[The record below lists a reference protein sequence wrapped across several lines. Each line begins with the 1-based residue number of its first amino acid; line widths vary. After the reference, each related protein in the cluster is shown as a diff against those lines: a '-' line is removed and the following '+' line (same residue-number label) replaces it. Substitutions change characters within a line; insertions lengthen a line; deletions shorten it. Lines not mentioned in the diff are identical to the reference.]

1 MDDLSIHYKNLDEN
15 ALKNFINL
23 NSDLNLEIKNVIKN
37 LRLFNIINDEKA
49 VNETVNKVNEFALN
63 KKNFIVFGTGGSNL
77 GARALVNILY
87 SKEENNI
94 EFYDNID
101 PISFK
106 NSLSKFKLEE
116 VGFIVISKS
125 GNTLETISQFTCLIE
140 IFEQNNKLNI
150 FYQNCLIITENKPS
164 PIRNIALQKK
174 CKILNHDPN
183 IGGRYSVFSNV
194 GMVPALLA
202 GIDFK
207 KIHKGV
213 NSFLNNIN
221 SKLFEEYLMF
231 GTLISS
237 KKFFDKNINVLM
249 TYSDSLHYFGKWY
262 LQLWSESTGKKNLGL
277 TPIHAT
283 GTTDQHS
290 QLQLFLD
297 GPKDKFFT
305 FVTTNHNR
313 KGLMINKSILDQNN
327 LQFLAGKYMGD
338 LMEAEQRATI
348 DTFINNKF
356 AIREIKLP
364 EINEYYIGKLMAL
377 CIFETITACYCL
389 GVNPFDQPAVE
400 EGKILTK
407 KYLK

>member
-23 NSDLNLEIKNVIKN
+23 NSNLNLEIKNVIKN
-37 LRLFNIINDEKA
+37 LRLFNIINDEKI
-49 VNETVNKVNEFALN
+49 VSETINKVNEFALN

-77 GARALVNILY
+77 GARALINILHN
-87 SKEENNI
+87 KEKNYI

-101 PISFK
+101 PVSFK
-106 NSLSKFKLEE
+106 NSLNKFNLEE
-116 VGFIVISKS
+116 IGFIIISKS
-125 GNTLETISQFTCLIE
+125 GSTLETISQFTCLIE
-140 IFEQNNKLNI
+140 IFEQKNKLKI
-150 FYQNCLIITENKPS
+150 FYQNCLIITENKAS
-164 PIRNIALQKK
+164 PIRNIALQNK
-174 CKILNHDPN
+174 CKILDHDPN

-202 GIDFK
+202 GIDVK
-207 KIHKGV
+207 KIHEGV
-213 NSFLNNIN
+213 NVFLNNIN
-221 SKLFEEYLMF
+221 TDLFKKYLKF

-237 KKFFDKNINVLM
+237 KKFFNKNINVLM

-262 LQLWSESTGKKNLGL
+262 LQLWSESIGKNGLGL

-305 FVTTNHNR
+305 FVTTNHKG
-313 KGLMINKSILDQNN
+313 KGLMINRSILDNNN
-327 LQFLAGKYMGD
+327 LQFLAGKFMGD
-338 LMEAEQRATI
+338 LMEAEQKATI

-389 GVNPFDQPAVE
+389 NVNPFDQPAVE

>member
-23 NSDLNLEIKNVIKN
+23 NSNLNLEIKNVIKN
-37 LRLFNIINDEKA
+37 LRLFNIINDEKI
-49 VNETVNKVNEFALN
+49 VSETINKVNEFSLN

-77 GARALVNILY
+77 GARALINILHN
-87 SKEENNI
+87 KEKNYI

-101 PISFK
+101 PVSFK
-106 NSLSKFKLEE
+106 NSLNKFNLEE
-116 VGFIVISKS
+116 IGFIIISKS
-125 GNTLETISQFTCLIE
+125 GSTLETISQFTCLIE
-140 IFEQNNKLNI
+140 IFEQKNKLKI
-150 FYQNCLIITENKPS
+150 FYQNCLIITENKAS
-164 PIRNIALQKK
+164 PIRNIALQNK
-174 CKILNHDPN
+174 CKILDHDPN
-183 IGGRYSVFSNV
+183 IGGRYSIFSNV

-202 GIDFK
+202 GIDVK
-207 KIHKGV
+207 KIHEGV
-213 NSFLNNIN
+213 NVFLNNIN
-221 SKLFEEYLMF
+221 TDLFNEYLMF

-262 LQLWSESTGKKNLGL
+262 LQLWSESIGKNGLGF

-305 FVTTNHNR
+305 FVTTKHKG
-313 KGLMINKSILDQNN
+313 KGLTINSNILENNN
-327 LQFLAGKYMGD
+327 LQLLAGKFMGD
-338 LMEAEQRATI
+338 LMEAEQKATI

-364 EINEYYIGKLMAL
+364 EINEYYIGQLMAL

-389 GVNPFDQPAVE
+389 SVNPFDQPAVE